1 MPPVVIVTAGAT
13 RNPID
18 AMRYISAR
26 SAGTTGVGLA
36 RDLMARNV
44 RVILLGSRETLL
56 HVRPCDVLWEQ
67 VEYGSTR
74 DLMSKME
81 ELIRANPGA
90 AVVHSAAVGDYEAV
104 PRTDKIPSNLEELTL
119 TLRPTPKIVDRIK
132 IWSPE
137 SFLVSFKAAG
147 PGTTQEELRTLCEN
161 QRIRTKSDMVL
172 GNVLGNINGTTAI
185 CDEGGFTPLV
195 RYNAMQ
201 KIVERVVAAIRS

>member
-1 MPPVVIVTAGAT
+1 MPVVIVTAGAT

-26 SAGTTGVGLA
+26 SAGTTGIGLA
-36 RDLMARNV
+36 RDLTARGA

-56 HVRPCDVLWEQ
+56 HVRPGDVEKQ

-81 ELIRANPGA
+81 EQIRANPGA

-104 PRTDKIPSNLEELTL
+104 PRTDKIPSNLGELTL
-119 TLRPTPKIVDRIK
+119 TLRPTPKIVDLIK
-132 IWSPE
+132 TWSPR

-147 PGTTQEELRTLCEN
+147 PGTTQEELHTLCEN
-161 QRIRTKSDMVL
+161 QRIRTKSDLVL

-195 RYNAMQ
+195 RYDAMQ
-201 KIVERVVAAIRS
+201 QIVERVVEAIRS

>member
-18 AMRYISAR
+18 AMRYLSAY
-26 SAGTTGVGLA
+26 SAGTTGVGLV
-36 RDLMARNV
+36 RDLAARGA

-56 HVRPCDVLWEQ
+56 HVRPGDVLWKR

-104 PRTDKIPSNLEELTL
+104 PRTDKIPSNLDELVI
-119 TLRPTPKIVDRIK
+119 TLRPTPKIVDLIK
-132 IWSPE
+132 TWSPK

-147 PGTTQEELRTLCEN
+147 PGTTPDDLRTLCEN
-161 QRIRTKSDMVL
+161 QRIRTKSDVVL
-172 GNVLGNINGTTAI
+172 GNVLGDINGTTAI
-185 CDEGGFTPLV
+185 CDEGSFTPLA
-195 RYNAMQ
+195 RHDALQ
-201 KIVERVVAAIRS
+201 QIVERVVAAIRS